1 MERSKKKS
9 NTHSSAQL
17 TTLQRSAESNALRQG
32 ERLFGVAEGA
42 CAERSWSTRTP
53 AARTPPRKS
62 PTTRTARDST
72 DTTSGASPTA
82 RCMRGGRR
90 ACTPASNGRPHA
102 PRSHPDISRSS
113 ASYAAAAAR
122 TASRRRAGGTS
133 PRPATGGTAFP
144 SPSRRSTGGAVLP
157 WFIPKLCGFAVLG
170 GRGIPR
176 FFLEV
181 RKLSV
186 QKWSS
191 RGRSFRARHFGSADR
206 TPTSDGQSAHDA
218 LLDFIFHLAH
228 PDPSRDLDPRQ
239 PKILVRPLTPCTP
252 TAATAAAGGACA
264 RTNATVAA
272 SEAQPRPRRASST
285 TRASDLHCRRMLG
298 MTSGAQSG
306 GVVCSARGVG
316 RRRGV
321 EALPRRLLRPDPQT
335 RRSAGA
341 CAKRPRRLEIGR
353 VRVIRNT
360 PRRHGCALAP
370 RSPRTWDPA
379 PAPTSPRRR
388 DGAWTSLR
396 VEAAISSRARDRQSR

>member
-62 PTTRTARDST
+62 PTTRTARGST

-82 RCMRGGRR
+82 RCMRGGKR
-90 ACTPASNGRPHA
+90 ACIPASNGRPHA

-176 FFLEV
+176 FFFGGAKTIGPEMVESGSQFSGSTFRL
-181 RKLSV
+181 
-186 QKWSS
+186 
-191 RGRSFRARHFGSADR
+191 GR
-206 TPTSDGQSAHDA
+206 P
-218 LLDFIFHLAH
+218 H
-228 PDPSRDLDPRQ
+228 PDLRRT
-239 PKILVRPLTPCTP
+239 IRP
-252 TAATAAAGGACA
+252 
-264 RTNATVAA
+264 
-272 SEAQPRPRRASST
+272 
-285 TRASDLHCRRMLG
+285 
-298 MTSGAQSG
+298 
-306 GVVCSARGVG
+306 
-316 RRRGV
+316 
-321 EALPRRLLRPDPQT
+321 
-335 RRSAGA
+335 
-341 CAKRPRRLEIGR
+341 
-353 VRVIRNT
+353 
-360 PRRHGCALAP
+360 
-370 RSPRTWDPA
+370 
-379 PAPTSPRRR
+379 
-388 DGAWTSLR
+388 
-396 VEAAISSRARDRQSR
+396 